1 MNLALL
7 VVLADLAVEAYD
19 AVFAISVDFLGV
31 DGNVVEGGMAVT
43 PELEALDGRY
53 ARDMAVGVFE
63 VVDVCPG
70 EVEVE
75 EGDHL
80 AVADV
85 GLELNGGGDGGEF
98 VVDGDVLV
106 VDAGAFVGGVADAVG
121 DGEG

>member
-7 VVLADLAVEAYD
+7 VVLANLAVEADD
-19 AVFAISVDFLGV
+19 AVFAISVNLLGV
-31 DGNVVEGGMAVT
+31 DGDVVEGVVMVA
-43 PELEALDGRY
+43 PELEALDGSNSG
-53 ARDMAVGVFE
+53 DVAVGVFE

-80 AVADV
+80 TVADV
-85 GLELNGGGDGGEF
+85 ELELDGGGDGGEF

-106 VDAGAFVGGVADAVG
+106 VDACALVGGIADAVG
-121 DGEG
+121 EGEG

>member
-1 MNLALL
+1 MNLTLL
-7 VVLADLAVEAYD
+7 VVPADLAVEADD
-19 AVFAISVDFLGV
+19 AVFTISVNLLGV
-31 DGNVVEGGMAVT
+31 DGDVVKRGVAIA
-43 PELEALDGRY
+43 PELEALNGSY
-53 ARDMAVGVFE
+53 ARDMTVGVLE

-85 GLELNGGGDGGEF
+85 GLELDGGGDGGEF
-98 VVDGDVLV
+98 VVYGDVLV
-106 VDAGAFVGGVADAVG
+106 VDAGAFVGGIADAVG